1 MLRRCVSVILGFVFT
16 IFTATVF
23 SAPAA
28 VQGTEAS
35 IIGRITDQSGA
46 VLPGVRVTATSAALQ
61 AGQVTGETNEVG
73 EYRLSPL
80 PIGVYEVAYEL
91 SGFQS
96 VRRQEIRLT
105 VGFTARVDV
114 QLRVGAAGETV
125 TVSSEAPV
133 VAAAGCT
140 PNTAMTR

>member
-16 IFTATVF
+16 IFTSTVF

-28 VQGTEAS
+28 AQGTEAS

-73 EYRLSPL
+73 E
-80 PIGVYEVAYEL
+80 
-91 SGFQS
+91 
-96 VRRQEIRLT
+96 
-105 VGFTARVDV
+105 
-114 QLRVGAAGETV
+114 
-125 TVSSEAPV
+125 
-133 VAAAGCT
+133 
-140 PNTAMTR
+140 

>member
-1 MLRRCVSVILGFVFT
+1 MCRWFY
-16 IFTATVF
+16 
-23 SAPAA
+23 
-28 VQGTEAS
+28 E
-35 IIGRITDQSGA
+35 
-46 VLPGVRVTATSAALQ
+46 
-61 AGQVTGETNEVG
+61 
-73 EYRLSPL
+73 LS
-80 PIGVYEVAYEL
+80 YEL

-133 VAAAGCT
+133 VDVAASTPSTVLTKEVIDLSATTRNNVLGLLPLAPGLRTYLEVGCGLQ
-140 PNTAMTR
+140 ML